1 MQRDP
6 ALLLD
11 ILLMARDAVG
21 FVGEMDRNAFLDD
34 RRTQY
39 AVIRCLEVIGE
50 AGKQVSQATRDGL
63 DDLPWSQMARTRD
76 LLIHSYAK
84 VDLVEVFL
92 TVRRDLPALIAAL
105 ERQGLEEGLDDPGA
119 SGPR

>member
-1 MQRDP
+1 MSRDP

-11 ILLMARDAVG
+11 ILLAARDAVG
-21 FVGEMDRNAFLDD
+21 FVEGMDQEAFLGD

-50 AGKQVSQATRDGL
+50 AGKQVSPEARSGL
-63 DDLPWSQMARTRD
+63 ADVPWTQMARTRD

-84 VDLVEVFL
+84 VDAIEVFL
-92 TVRRDLPALIAAL
+92 TVRRDLPALIEAL
-105 ERQGLEEGLDDPGA
+105 ERQGLEANGQA
-119 SGPR
+119 

>member
-21 FVGEMDRNAFLDD
+21 FVQGMDRSAFLDD

-39 AVIRCLEVIGE
+39 AVVRCLEVIGE
-50 AGKQVSQATRDGL
+50 AGKQVSQETRDRL
-63 DDLPWSQMARTRD
+63 PDVPWSLMARTRD
-76 LLIHSYAK
+76 ALIHSYAK
-84 VDLVEVFL
+84 IDPVEVYL
-92 TVRRDLPALIAAL
+92 TVLRDLPPLIADL
-105 ERQGLEEGLDDPGA
+105 ERLRLEESEPDRP
-119 SGPR
+119 

>member
-1 MQRDP
+1 MSRDP

-21 FVGEMDRNAFLDD
+21 FIDGMDLEVFLND

-50 AGKQVSQATRDGL
+50 VGRQVSQETRL
-63 DDLPWSQMARTRD
+63 ELPDLP
-76 LLIHSYAK
+76 
-84 VDLVEVFL
+84 
-92 TVRRDLPALIAAL
+92 PLIAVL
-105 ERQGLEEGLDDPGA
+105 ERRGLEELEGPG
-119 SGPR
+119 

>member
-1 MQRDP
+1 MSRDS

-11 ILLMARDAVG
+11 ILLAARDAVG
-21 FVGEMDRNAFLDD
+21 FVEEMDRDAFLGD

-50 AGKQVSQATRDGL
+50 AGKKVSPGIRSGL
-63 DDLPWSQMARTRD
+63 ADVPWTQMARTRD

-84 VDLVEVFL
+84 VDGAEVFL

-105 ERQGLEEGLDDPGA
+105 EPLGLEE
-119 SGPR
+119 SGQA

>member
-1 MQRDP
+1 MLRDP

-11 ILLMARDAVG
+11 ILLAAQDAVDFTRG
-21 FVGEMDRNAFLDD
+21 MEREMFLED

-50 AGKQVSQATRDGL
+50 AGKQVSQETRNECADV
-63 DDLPWSQMARTRD
+63 PWSQIARTRD

-92 TVRRDLPALIAAL
+92 TVQRDLPALIATL
-105 ERQGLEEGLDDPGA
+105 KGRGIDDP
-119 SGPR
+119 SGPESP

>member
-21 FVGEMDRNAFLDD
+21 FTDGMDREDFLAD

-39 AVIRCLEVIGE
+39 AVVRCPEVIGE
-50 AGKQVSQATRDGL
+50 AGKTSRSRPATGC
-63 DDLPWSQMARTRD
+63 
-76 LLIHSYAK
+76 
-84 VDLVEVFL
+84 
-92 TVRRDLPALIAAL
+92 RRF
-105 ERQGLEEGLDDPGA
+105 R
-119 SGPR
+119 GP